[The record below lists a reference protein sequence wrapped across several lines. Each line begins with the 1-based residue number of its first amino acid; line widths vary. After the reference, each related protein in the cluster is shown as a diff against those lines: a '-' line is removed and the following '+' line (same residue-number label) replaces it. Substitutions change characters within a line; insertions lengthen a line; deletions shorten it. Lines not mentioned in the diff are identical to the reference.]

1 MENFS
6 KEDLYKIFHSRDE
19 RYDGRFYVG
28 VKTTGIYCRPVCP
41 AMPKP
46 ENCVY
51 FDSQAAAEKSGFRP
65 CLVCRPELAP
75 GYAPIDSKRNIA
87 YTARILLEEKMN
99 YETVIEDVCKIIGCT
114 DRHLRRVFNEEFGV
128 SPIE

>member
-1 MENFS
+1 MITINS
-6 KEDLYKIFHSRDE
+6 EDLYKIFLSRDE

-41 AMPKP
+41 AIPKP

-51 FDSQAAAEKSGFRP
+51 FDSSTLAEKAGFRP

-75 GYAPIDSKRNIA
+75 GYAPIDSKKNIA
-87 YTARILLEEKMN
+87 YIARILLEEKMN
-99 YETVIEDVCKIIGCT
+99 SDKAIEDV
-114 DRHLRRVFNEEFGV
+114 
-128 SPIE
+128 